1 VRFIKKI
8 KFKEKS
14 SFNGVFSR
22 MLEKKY
28 QSRDKRGTFS
38 KGRIYNEDCI
48 FVKMFLNTFNM

>member
-1 VRFIKKI
+1 
-8 KFKEKS
+8 
-14 SFNGVFSR
+14 